1 MQKKLDALKMALING
16 RASRKNFILT
26 VVALVEIIMIMV
38 VSTFAWVE
46 TTSSLEIKGTGNIDT
61 ITYNIANIGSSE
73 SFANKSINLSDYFRN
88 AGNVHLS
95 PASSA
100 DGTNIYFPV
109 AGISGDTSDTYRKG
123 NVDDKNVNYISFA
136 FDLKAATSDSDFYFA
151 KTPVIKVDGEEV
163 NTNDI
168 RIAITAL
175 GKTTI
180 YSNTENT
187 TEEVVSSVAGTKSV
201 TSVEAFS
208 KHVNS
213 DTAPDNT
220 ELFEVKS
227 GATERIIISLWL
239 QKTDQNVD
247 RLSAYAGKTVTV
259 EDFELVVGAT
269 KVSFVDATTD
279 FNGTLTDLTE
289 FNGWHWVD
297 NKIDNQYPQLLIF
310 DGKKSY
316 LMTKDADFETN
327 HKWVGR
333 VPQALLSDSS
343 KTMYFCRCKN
353 GTTSISNLNDAVV
366 YNYWTAKISDAMEA
380 SSVKYT
386 AYGATQSGGKIGYG
400 TWGEVINIQLDTE
413 ATDILPKPTVLASAT
428 KITVTNTSNANIVC
442 KMNYHDDVW
451 SGFVPVE
458 NSESFKFSFT
468 SSGSDYEITAA
479 NRYTDVI
486 ISKFVVTSATTG
498 YWDPPA
504 TVEIHSNN
512 DSFGT
517 VSVSGGAGGV
527 SSVRVTQGAEVTLE
541 AEPKTGYKLVGIYSD
556 SSHTNKLESYK
567 VTAPNKG
574 EKADYYAL
582 FEKIT
587 FDVNA
592 YAYTGGSNEDTGGT
606 VTVSTSTASGGTGS
620 SSSLTVDYG
629 TVVKFT
635 AAAASGYKFD
645 GWYDKATE
653 GTRIDASLEHIET
666 ITSTDNHTKLYARF
680 SAASVKSDY
689 YLVGLGGNYDIQ
701 DKYRMSYI
709 DSDKTAV
716 AVTVNLDAGE
726 NTFKVRYKTD
736 SADIYYTK
744 NDSSS
749 DYSVTLNNKVLFNS
763 EGGYENQAKINI
775 ATSGDYTFT
784 FTTKDKYMT
793 VTKASGSG
801 SDNVTITF
809 DATNSTWV
817 SDATPVIYLYDRS
830 TSTAYKMQSSETNKW
845 TVSVPSDVLA
855 ISFYRC
861 EGEQSDPV
869 NNNWNEWKPDART
882 KSQLTYKASGDT
894 QNNNNTWE

>member
-1 MQKKLDALKMALING
+1 MQKKFDALKMALING

-73 SFANKSINLSDYFRN
+73 SYANKSINLSDYFRN

-109 AGISGDTSDTYRKG
+109 AGRSGDTSNTYRKG

-187 TEEVVSSVAGTKSV
+187 TEEVVSSVEGTKSD

-213 DTAPDNT
+213 DSAPDNT

-239 QKTDQNVD
+239 QKTDQNAD
-247 RLSAYAGKTVTV
+247 QLSAYAGKTVTV

-279 FNGTLTDLTE
+279 FNGTLTGLNE

-400 TWGEVINIQLDTE
+400 TWGEVINIQLDTK

-468 SSGSDYEITAA
+468 SSSSYYEITAA
-479 NRYTDVI
+479 NRYLDEI

-512 DSFGT
+512 DSYGT

-527 SSVRVTQGAEVTLE
+527 SNVMVTQGAEVTLK
-541 AEPKTGYKLVGIYSD
+541 AEPNPGYKLVGIYSD

-587 FDVNA
+587 FDVKA
-592 YAYTGGSNEDTGGT
+592 YAYTGGSNVDTGGK
-606 VTVSTSTASGGTGS
+606 VTVSTSTASGDTGS

-629 TVVKFT
+629 TEVKFT
-635 AAAASGYKFD
+635 AAVASGYKFD
-645 GWYDKATE
+645 GWYDAATE
-653 GTRIDASLEHIET
+653 GTRISTSKEYTET
-666 ITSTDNHTKLYARF
+666 ITSTDNHTTLYARF
-680 SAASVKSDY
+680 IKSNSTTTIYIEPRANYGDSYYLWAFNASTGTGYTGTTWQCDDSQATFDTTTGYYKYTFTTEDTGDFYAYISSKSSDTEQYPADGENSVKGTIGY
-689 YLVGLGGNYDIQ
+689 TYLFKTGLGGLEDYTEGNVCI
-701 DKYRMSYI
+701 
-709 DSDKTAV
+709 
-716 AVTVNLDAGE
+716 
-726 NTFKVRYKTD
+726 TFKDGTD
-736 SADIYYTK
+736 RSWANNSLPNMVLKDTSNNNNYNMTFVD
-744 NDSSS
+744 DS
-749 DYSVTLNNKVLFNS
+749 TW
-763 EGGYENQAKINI
+763 
-775 ATSGDYTFT
+775 
-784 FTTKDKYMT
+784 FTTVPST
-793 VTKASGSG
+793 VT
-801 SDNVTITF
+801 TITF
-809 DATNSTWV
+809 ARMNPENSNDQWKYWNTTRTSSNFIYTATGTDSNNGS
-817 SDATPVIYLYDRS
+817 
-830 TSTAYKMQSSETNKW
+830 W
-845 TVSVPSDVLA
+845 T
-855 ISFYRC
+855 
-861 EGEQSDPV
+861 
-869 NNNWNEWKPDART
+869 K
-882 KSQLTYKASGDT
+882 
-894 QNNNNTWE
+894 